1 MGRHATTVRNPSHS
15 RDGSIRYSQRG
26 TILLSVQA
34 YTRPFG
40 SACGKAL
47 TQDSERPHFVAPA
60 LNLYSGHRQASAS
73 SNPREF
79 SMLSYA
85 VIFFIIALVAAALG
99 YGGIASS
106 AAGIAKILFFV
117 FLAMAIVSFVLNSV

>member
-1 MGRHATTVRNPSHS
+1 
-15 RDGSIRYSQRG
+15 
-26 TILLSVQA
+26 
-34 YTRPFG
+34 
-40 SACGKAL
+40 
-47 TQDSERPHFVAPA
+47 
-60 LNLYSGHRQASAS
+60 
-73 SNPREF
+73 
-79 SMLSYA
+79 MLSYA